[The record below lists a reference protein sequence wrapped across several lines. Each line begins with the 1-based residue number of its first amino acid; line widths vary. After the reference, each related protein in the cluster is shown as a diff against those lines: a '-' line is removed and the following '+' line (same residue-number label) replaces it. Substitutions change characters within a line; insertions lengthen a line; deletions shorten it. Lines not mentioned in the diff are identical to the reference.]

1 MRERYFAFG
10 EVKFTN
16 NFRKEVDCV
25 YCEVYLLDAPYHIDR
40 PFDYLCDGSVRPGHI
55 VKVPFGRANNLRLAA
70 VVKVKDSCE
79 GEGIKAVH
87 SVFDDR
93 YSLSPDMLELC
104 LFMKGHTL
112 CTFGEAMR
120 CLIPSGA
127 LQDIPN
133 VKIKKTCVLIPS
145 AEEVDRLL
153 SATGRAGIRSEG
165 QRLIINYL
173 RNIGSA
179 DVELLRDIPDV
190 TNANI
195 YALRDKG
202 IIRII
207 ESESIRNPYAEYA
220 GRIDRTPIELSPAQ
234 QVAYEAIEADLL
246 ADGPRAALLF
256 GVTGSG
262 KTKVIMKAIDRT
274 LEEGKRVIMLVPEI
288 ALTPQTVNIFCT
300 RYGERVAVIHSS
312 LSQGERFDAWRRIKR
327 GEVDLVIGTRSA
339 IFAPLDNLG
348 MIVIDEEH
356 EHTYKSESDPKYHAR
371 DIAAYR
377 CGQSNAL
384 MLLASATPSLE
395 SFYKAKSGVYTL
407 VPLRERYGGVKLPD
421 AIIVDMREELRLGN
435 TSPISDRLLK
445 SLNSV
450 YENDRQAILFL
461 NRRGYSTQISCKE
474 CGEVLDC
481 PRCSV
486 SLTYHNGPGGG
497 RLLCHMCGYG
507 QPVPREC
514 PSCSADRL
522 SFLGYGTQ
530 KLEAELNKYIPDM
543 SVLRMDADTTG
554 TKMSYDRMLEDFRE
568 GRADILLG
576 TQMVAKGHDFPRVT
590 LVGVALADTSLHV
603 SDFRAAERT
612 FSLLTQV
619 IGRAGRAGNGG
630 IAVIQTYAP
639 KNECLRLACRQ
650 DYEEFY
656 EGEIA
661 IRRELS
667 YPPFCDIVYLTLTSE
682 DEEELMRE
690 SKRLSDTL
698 LEKLK
703 GDIGKLPFV
712 VFGPFEA
719 QVYKVNEKYRMR
731 MVIKCKLNKQSRG
744 LFHQLLCEFS
754 SSRRVSLSVDMNPM
768 TV

>member
-1 MRERYFAFG
+1 M
-10 EVKFTN
+10 
-16 NFRKEVDCV
+16 DCV
-25 YCEVYLLDAPYHIDR
+25 YCEVYLFDAPYHIDR
-40 PFDYLCDGSVRPGHI
+40 PFDYLCNDDIAVGDI
-55 VKVPFGRANNLRLAA
+55 VKVPFGRSNSLRLAT
-70 VVKVKDSCE
+70 VTKVKDSCD
-79 GEGIKAVH
+79 GEGIKSVH
-87 SVFDDR
+87 SVLDR
-93 YSLSPDMLELC
+93 RFSLGEDMLKLC

-112 CTFGEAMR
+112 CTFGEAAR
-120 CLIPSGA
+120 CLIPAGA
-127 LQDIPN
+127 LSDIPN
-133 VKIKKTCVLIPS
+133 VKIKKTCVLTLS
-145 AEEVDRLL
+145 DEELSDLL
-153 SATGRAGIRSEG
+153 SAKGRAGIRSEG
-165 QRLIINYL
+165 QRIIIEYL
-173 RNIGSA
+173 RDIGSA
-179 DVELLRDIPDV
+179 DIELIRDLPGV
-190 TNANI
+190 SYSNI
-195 YALRDKG
+195 SALKEKG
-202 IIRII
+202 IIKIL
-207 ESESIRNPYAEYA
+207 ESERIRNPYADYA
-220 GRIDRTPIELSPAQ
+220 RIRNTAPIILSEAQ
-234 QVAYEAIEADLL
+234 QIAYETIEGELL
-246 ADGPRAALLF
+246 ADEARAVLLF

-262 KTKVIMKAIDRT
+262 KTKVIMKAIDKT
-274 LEEGKRVIMLVPEI
+274 LSEGRKVIMLVPEI

-339 IFAPLDNLG
+339 IFAPLDNIG

-371 DIAAYR
+371 DIAAFR
-377 CGQSNAL
+377 AGQNNAL

-395 SFYKAKSGVYTL
+395 SFYKAKCGSYTL
-407 VPLRERYGGVKLPD
+407 VPLRERYGGVRLPD

-445 SLNSV
+445 SLGSV

-474 CGEVLDC
+474 CGEVLSC

-486 SLTYHNGPGGG
+486 SLTYHNGPEGG

-507 QPVPREC
+507 QSVPKSC

-530 KLEAELNKYIPDM
+530 KLEAELNKYLPDM

-603 SDFRAAERT
+603 SDFRAAEKT

-619 IGRAGRAGNGG
+619 IGRAGRAGDGG

-639 KNECLRLACRQ
+639 KNEVIRLACLQ
-650 DYEEFY
+650 DYEKFY

-661 IRRELS
+661 LRRELS
-667 YPPFCDIVYLTLTSE
+667 YPPFCDIVNLTLTSE
-682 DEEELMRE
+682 DETELMRE
-690 SKRLSDTL
+690 SKRLSDSVIERL
-698 LEKLK
+698 RGEF
-703 GDIGKLPFV
+703 GKLPFI

-719 QVYKVNEKYRMR
+719 QVYKINEKYRMR
-731 MVIKCKLNKQSRG
+731 MVIKCKLNKQSRL
-744 LFHQLLCEFS
+744 LFHQLLCEFATS
-754 SSRRVSLSVDMNPM
+754 KRVTLSVDMNPM
-768 TV
+768 TN